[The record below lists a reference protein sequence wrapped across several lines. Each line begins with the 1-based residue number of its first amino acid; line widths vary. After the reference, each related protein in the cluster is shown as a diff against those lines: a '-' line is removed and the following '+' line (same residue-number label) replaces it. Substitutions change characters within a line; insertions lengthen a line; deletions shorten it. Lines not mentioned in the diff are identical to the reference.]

1 MESKE
6 RIESLDRSLITY
18 GKALRWGDYEE
29 AALYRLPRDGRPVRS
44 VNRDDFKDMRVSS
57 YQVFEQRFN
66 RAQTEARVAALNAR
80 YQRGHICEAERHSN
94 VVDEQRLEVV
104 GEPGAVNQSEDARED
119 GSVSAAPRCACLRDQ
134 RSRLSL
140 PATKSSRSIKRRRS
154 SRYGIPMHTRWPHR

>member
-1 MESKE
+1 MSCRHYPPKQQLLGWAVLLGLVLSGCASMESKE

-66 RAQTEARVAALNAR
+66 RAQTEARVTMSIS
-80 YQRGHICEAERHSN
+80 YY
-94 VVDEQRLEVV
+94 
-104 GEPGAVNQSEDARED
+104 RED
-119 GSVSAAPRCACLRDQ
+119 TGTARTITDQ
-134 RSRLSL
+134 QTWWYEPSQKRWFLDGDL
-140 PATKSSRSIKRRRS
+140 PEFAR
-154 SRYGIPMHTRWPHR
+154 